1 MVKGVE
7 EYGRWNMGSASECL
21 AFPVASSELGSWML
35 KFPQACIELPAG
47 QAKSVDAAVVLS
59 RLQDLH

>member
-1 MVKGVE
+1 MEG
-7 EYGRWNMGSASECL
+7 YGRWNMGSASECL
-21 AFPVASSELGSWML
+21 VFPVASSELGSWML

-47 QAKSVDAAVVLS
+47 QAKGVDAAVVLT